1 MIPYASRCRSVEV
14 PNWPQ
19 DVEDNVV
26 AGLLDLAED
35 AAPDVAAHMERT
47 ARLAKALVRDLELE
61 DPLSRLIVL
70 TARLHDIGKLGIPP
84 WVLEKPGPLSE
95 YERGLIREHSVMGQ
109 DMLERRPELLKL
121 GPLIRATHERWDGTG
136 YPDGLRGPAIPLPAR
151 IVAVCD
157 AFDAMTK
164 PRPYS
169 RSKSIDAALREL
181 DRCAGTQFDP
191 GVVTAFRALLANRF
205 DRTAK
210 GA

>member
-1 MIPYASRCRSVEV
+1 VIPYASRCRSVEV
-14 PNWPQ
+14 PLWPLEV
-19 DVEDNVV
+19 DDDVV
-26 AGLLDLAED
+26 AGLLELAAD
-35 AAPDVAAHMERT
+35 TAPDVAAHMKRT
-47 ARLAKALVRDLELE
+47 ARLAKALVNDLGLE
-61 DPLSRLIVL
+61 DPLARLIVL

-95 YERGLIREHSVMGQ
+95 FERGLMREHSVIGQ
-109 DMLERRPELLKL
+109 NMLERRPELLPL

-136 YPDGLRGPAIPLPAR
+136 YPDGLPGPAIPLPAR

-164 PRPYS
+164 PRAYS
-169 RSKSIDAALREL
+169 GSRSIDAALREL

-191 GVVTAFRALLANRF
+191 GVVTSFRGLFETRF
-205 DRTAK
+205 DRVAK